1 MASPAKYAPQSD
13 PKELEL
19 LKVKA
24 FKVTGDAEIV
34 STAAEEAQVKELLR
48 KKLFKATTRSFD
60 WVVFFSCLSILLM
73 GIEVESVTRAIVATK
88 GENAGFHENTDFE
101 RILKVLILVAICCE
115 IFCVIRH
122 NRLVTLLTAVRKGV
136 EFVHHHRVRRTRN
149 LVIEC
154 LLLSLHIPFFYD
166 QWFFMWSFRRYEGS
180 WYGPWPQ
187 MTNTSHPY
195 AWKVEVP
202 WHMDMA
208 SMFMFFRVYHIPRF
222 VLYHSTLW
230 DDSTTNF
237 AALAQIEITASIA
250 LRAVFARFGVS
261 AIVFFLCVP
270 FVCLSFVFSNCERLV
285 NELYNSQHHALWASF
300 VSLTTVGYGTDEAHT
315 ACGRAASIFQILL
328 GITGTSLLIAQIQN
342 ALHMTPQ
349 QQTVMKMIAMK
360 KRNREIKA
368 HSAVLI
374 QQMWRG
380 MAEIRAKRKKAIKAE
395 AEKRESADSRRR
407 SSATDADDLA
417 ALVDE
422 DAFAAL
428 ATPSDGDGQRGGPL
442 FGGVSLRTRKV
453 LEQKALVEKTSIELR
468 ALPGVFMASQALH
481 RVKNSPLDFQTDFST
496 AMELEI
502 RELKD
507 MVRDLAHELQDSRAA
522 MAKDML
528 QMRTM
533 MREMRKHMNSP
544 QEAARAKFQGSK
556 SHKFPIATCFSQ
568 ILNS

>member
-1 MASPAKYAPQSD
+1 MASPAKYASQTD
-13 PKELEL
+13 PRELEL
-19 LKVKA
+19 LKEKA
-24 FKVTGDAEIV
+24 FKATGDAEIV
-34 STAAEEAQVKELLR
+34 STASEEAQVKELLR
-48 KKLFKATTRSFD
+48 KKLFAATTRSFD
-60 WVVFFSCLSILLM
+60 WVAFFSCLAILLM

-101 RILKVLILVAICCE
+101 RILKALILVVVCCE
-115 IFCVIRH
+115 IVCVIRH

-154 LLLSLHIPFFYD
+154 LLLFLHVPFFYD
-166 QWFFMWSFRRYEGS
+166 QWFFMWTFRRYEGS

-187 MTNTSHPY
+187 MTNTSHPF

-202 WHMDMA
+202 YHMDMA
-208 SMFMFFRVYHIPRF
+208 AMFMFFRVYHIPRF
-222 VLYHSTLW
+222 VLYHSVLW
-230 DDSTTNF
+230 DDATTNF
-237 AALAQIEITASIA
+237 AAMAQIEITSSIA

-261 AIVFFLCVP
+261 AIVFFLTVP
-270 FVCLSFVFSNCERLV
+270 FICLSFVFSNCERLV

-315 ACGRAASIFQILL
+315 ACGRGASLLQILL

-349 QQTVMKMIAMK
+349 QQSVMKMIAMK
-360 KRNREIKA
+360 KRNREIKDRA
-368 HSAVLI
+368 AVLI

-380 MAEIRAKRKKAIKAE
+380 MAVIRARRKAAAKEQAQ
-395 AEKRESADSRRR
+395 KREGAQSRRR
-407 SSATDADDLA
+407 SSEAAAQADQ
-417 ALVDE
+417 
-422 DAFAAL
+422 DAFMAL
-428 ATPSDGDGQRGGPL
+428 ATPSDGHEKRGGPL
-442 FGGVSLRTRKV
+442 SGGVSVRTRKR
-453 LEQKALVEKTSIELR
+453 LDQEAYYEKTRNELKALP
-468 ALPGVFMASQALH
+468 AVFMASQALS

-507 MVRDLAHELQDSRAA
+507 MVRDLAYELQDSRETA
-522 MAKDML
+522 AKDML

-533 MREMRKHMNSP
+533 MREMRKHVNSP
-544 QEAARAKFQGSK
+544 QEAARARFQGAK
-556 SHKFPIATCFSQ
+556 PLPFLIATCSV
-568 ILNS
+568 SRKS